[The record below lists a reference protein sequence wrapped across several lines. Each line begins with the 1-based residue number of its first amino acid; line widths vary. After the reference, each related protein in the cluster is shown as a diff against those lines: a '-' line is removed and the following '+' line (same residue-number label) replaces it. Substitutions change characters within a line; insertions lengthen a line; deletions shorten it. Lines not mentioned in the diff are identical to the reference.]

1 MGWIENKKNK
11 KQETSTWLFY
21 VLVDPK
27 VALVYHYNLNLSL
40 LFAIYSSFYEISDCV
55 LPLHLVRML
64 QSSPWLILQQTFQVS
79 VFW

>member
-27 VALVYHYNLNLSL
+27 VVLVYHYNLKLTL

-55 LPLHLVRML
+55 LPLLLVRML

>member
-27 VALVYHYNLNLSL
+27 VVLVYHYNLNLTL
-40 LFAIYSSFYEISDCV
+40 LFAIYSSFYEISDYVYYLYTWSECYRV
-55 LPLHLVRML
+55 HHD
-64 QSSPWLILQQTFQVS
+64 
-79 VFW
+79 